1 MTYCILEIPG
11 KLNNIISK
19 KTMAKKNM
27 RTEKDSMGDVQVPAD
42 AYYGA
47 QTQRAIDNFKIS
59 NLQFSTSFI
68 QSLAIIKRSAA
79 IVNSKLKKLDSK
91 YSQAIIQSCD
101 EVLNG
106 KFDNQFKVDIFQ
118 TGSGT
123 SSNMNMNEVI
133 ANRASE
139 ILGGKLGARNPIHPN
154 DHVNLGQSSNDVVPS
169 AIHISTYIDI
179 HNKLLP
185 SLILLE
191 ESLIKK
197 TKDFNDIMKIGRT
210 HLQDATPISLG
221 QEFSGYVYQ
230 IKKTLTR
237 LGNAHKSLLELA
249 LGGTA
254 VGTGINTDKQ
264 FGKLIAEEIS
274 NYTGFN
280 FSESKN
286 HFESQATQDSIVE
299 LSGSLKT
306 LSVSLHKIANDI
318 RWLAS
323 GPRSG
328 IGELNLP
335 AVQPGSSIM
344 PGKVNPVICESLI
357 QVCAK
362 VIGNDTV
369 ITLGGLGGFF
379 ELNVMLPLIAY
390 STLESINLLSN
401 GINMFRDKL
410 IIGLSANQ
418 KICENYI
425 EGSLAMC
432 TSLVPV
438 IGYDKAAYIAH
449 LAFESGKTVREIAI
463 QENILS
469 EEELNKLLNPKN
481 MIKTD

>member
-1 MTYCILEIPG
+1 
-11 KLNNIISK
+11 
-19 KTMAKKNM
+19 MAKKNM
-27 RTEKDSMGDVQVPAD
+27 RTEKDSMGDIEVPSE

-47 QTQRAIDNFKIS
+47 QTQRAINNFKIS
-59 NLQFSTSFI
+59 NLQFSRSFI
-68 QSLAIIKRSAA
+68 KALAIIKRSAA
-79 IVNSKLKKLDSK
+79 VVNSKLDKLDNNYSK
-91 YSQAIIQSCD
+91 AIIKACD
-101 EVLNG
+101 EILEGKLN
-106 KFDNQFKVDIFQ
+106 DQFKVDIFQ

-139 ILGGKLGARNPIHPN
+139 ILGGKLGSRKPIHPN
-154 DHVNLGQSSNDVVPS
+154 DHVNLGQSSNDVIPS

-179 HNKLLP
+179 NNKLLP
-185 SLILLE
+185 SLDSLEGALLNKSNE
-191 ESLIKK
+191 
-197 TKDFNDIMKIGRT
+197 FNDIIKIGRT

-230 IKKTLTR
+230 IKKSILR
-237 LGNAHKSLLELA
+237 LQNSHKPLLELA

-254 VGTGINTDKQ
+254 VGTGINTHKK
-264 FGKLIAEEIS
+264 FGEMISNEIS
-274 NYTGFN
+274 NYTKFS
-280 FSESKN
+280 FSETKN

-299 LSGSLKT
+299 LSGTLKT

-328 IGELNLP
+328 IGELTLP

-357 QVCAK
+357 QICAK
-362 VIGNDTV
+362 VIGNDAA
-369 ITLGGLGGFF
+369 ITLGGLGGYF

-390 STLESINLLSN
+390 STLESVDLLSN
-401 GINMFRDKL
+401 GINMFTDKL
-410 IIGLSANQ
+410 IIDLLANEEV
-418 KICENYI
+418 CENYI

-438 IGYDKAAYIAH
+438 IGYDKAAHIAH
-449 LAFESGKTVREIAI
+449 IAFNSGKTVREIAL
-463 QENILS
+463 EEKVLS
-469 EEELNKLLNPKN
+469 KEDLDKLLNPVN
-481 MIKTD
+481 MIKTE